1 MKLRILKNT
10 LQMCCCFS
18 TGGMHCA
25 CLEKK
30 GKNREFS
37 PKFGFGFEIKEDEP
51 HFGAGDEN
59 QHTPNFQNV
68 MRKEKCER
76 KK

>member
-1 MKLRILKNT
+1 
-10 LQMCCCFS
+10 
-18 TGGMHCA
+18 MHVW
-25 CLEKK
+25 KK
-30 GKNREFS
+30 KRGENREFS

-68 MRKEKCER
+68 MKIQERLFEEEKWER

>member
-1 MKLRILKNT
+1 
-10 LQMCCCFS
+10 MCTS
-18 TGGMHCA
+18 GK
-25 CLEKK
+25 KK
-30 GKNREFS
+30 GGENREFS

-68 MRKEKCER
+68 MKIQERLFEEEKWER